1 MDQKSYFAIVLGG
14 GPGGIKAARE
24 LSYAKKSVAL
34 ISDEIGGECMNYGC
48 IPSKALLFAVDILE
62 RTRNGNLYGLSG
74 EPMKPDLKA
83 MLARKQTVVSQ
94 LGQGVKS
101 VLKLERV
108 EHLEGRGKIISANEI
123 EFNGTILQAE
133 HLIIATGSV
142 PAMLTGVTAG
152 GNIMDNRMLFELS
165 EIPKSVCIVGG
176 GSVGVE
182 FASFFSAIGSEV
194 TIVEYSPYLIPYE
207 DEYLGIELKKI
218 YERNGMKIMTDTSV
232 TSVKDDEKKVTVE
245 WKGVKDGETGNAE
258 FSKVLIAIGRKPEFT
273 EDDAKKIGITIGKRG
288 IETND
293 FMQTANPKIY
303 AIGDVAGK
311 ALLAYTAEREGEIAV
326 NHILGKNPDSMDY
339 HLIPDAIFCHP
350 EIASVGLRKRE
361 LLKDNIPFME
371 ITSQFAANSR
381 ALIEGNRDGFCKLFF
396 EKKPASENPKIL
408 GAHMIGPRASELITA
423 LTLTVSAGLGLKDL
437 QKILIPHP
445 ILEEIM
451 KEAIEKAARLM

>member
-24 LSYAKKSVAL
+24 LSHAKKSVAL

-62 RTRNGNLYGLSG
+62 KTRNGNLYGLSG

-133 HLIIATGSV
+133 YLVIATGSV
-142 PAMLTGVTAG
+142 PAMLPGVTAG

-182 FASFFSAIGSEV
+182 FASFFRAVGSEV

-218 YERNGMKIMTDTSV
+218 YEKQGIKVMTDTAV
-232 TSVKDDEKKVTVE
+232 TAIKDDGTKVNVE
-245 WKGVKDGETGNAE
+245 WKGGNAE
-258 FSKVLIAIGRKPEFT
+258 FSKVLVAIGRKPEFT
-273 EDDAKKIGITIGKRG
+273 EEDAKKIGITIGKRG

-326 NHILGKNPDSMDY
+326 SHILGKNPDPMDY

-350 EIASVGLRKRE
+350 EIASVGKRKRE
-361 LLKDNIPFME
+361 LLKENIPFME
-371 ITSQFAANSR
+371 ITSQFSANSR

-451 KEAIEKAARLM
+451 KEAIEKAVRLA